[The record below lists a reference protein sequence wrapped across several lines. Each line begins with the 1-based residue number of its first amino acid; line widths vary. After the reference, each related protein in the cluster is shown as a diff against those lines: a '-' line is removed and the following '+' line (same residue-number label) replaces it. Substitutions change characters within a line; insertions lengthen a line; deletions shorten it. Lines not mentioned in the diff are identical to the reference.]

1 VGKYVISTP
10 ISTPRHIGTWIPP
23 KGAFSYTLIHDVGEV
38 AEFCGR
44 REEASS
50 IVTTTSTWESKLPDA
65 VIAAAAVWGKISAAA
80 DETVESGA
88 GAATRVSE
96 GV

>member
-23 KGAFSYTLIHDVGEV
+23 KGAFSYTLVHDVGEV

-50 IVTTTSTWESKLPDA
+50 IVTTTSTWESNLP
-65 VIAAAAVWGKISAAA
+65 VNIVVTRAVWGRFSAA
-80 DETVESGA
+80 ETVESSA
-88 GAATRVSE
+88 GAAMGASE